1 MDICLDLHYLPST
14 AYISAAGQAARLWL
28 AVDAP
33 HQPKCQINSCYI
45 STSQGVQRLVVPVR
59 RATRRGDAQ
68 QVEIDYST
76 RWRKQH
82 LAALQAAYGKAPYY
96 EEVMD
101 LLTPIISAKSTLL
114 SELQLGLFGV
124 YRKFLPLTEDLNLG
138 ISFQAEQML
147 DLRGKLCPATVLD
160 GNAMP
165 YHQRFGGDFIPNLS
179 IVDLLFCEG
188 TQAHAFL

>member
-33 HQPKCQINSCYI
+33 HQPKCHVNSCYI
-45 STSQGVQRLVVPVR
+45 GTSQGVQRLVVPIR
-59 RATRRGDAQ
+59 RVTRRLDAQ

-76 RWRKQH
+76 RWRKKH
-82 LAALQAAYGKAPYY
+82 LAALQAAYGKTPYY

-101 LLTPIISAKSTLL
+101 LLAPIISAKSRLL
-114 SELQLGLFGV
+114 GELQVKLFAF
-124 YRKFLPLTEDLNLG
+124 YRNFLPLTEDLNLG
-138 ISFQAEQML
+138 SNFEAARVL
-147 DLRGKLCPATVLD
+147 DLRGKLCTTTVLS
-160 GNAMP
+160 GRAKS